1 VLLKKSQIEVKV
13 MPLSPSDLRGIVPAV
28 VTPLS
33 PDDKPDLHALRR
45 HIRSLIEEGSHG
57 ILLLGTTGEGPS
69 MGMAERESILEAGLE
84 AAEDVFVMVGTATPS
99 LRDTVQLT
107 RRAYRL
113 GADVAVVL
121 PPYYYKDVAERG
133 LLDFFQRLFA
143 EAVPSDGMV
152 MVYHIPQVTQISL
165 PFNLLEDLVRVSN
178 GRLVGVKDSSG
189 DWEHARR
196 LCSRFPEMRVFVGT
210 DRLLLPGLELGAS
223 GCITAGAN
231 ILAPLAVAVYRAFTA
246 GEDAQRLQTCLTAAR
261 EVLEAY
267 QPFPA
272 SLKALLALRYG
283 GDSWHLR
290 APLTA
295 LSESNQGDLL
305 SALQA
310 LEMERHLP
318 WLSQIDN

>member
-1 VLLKKSQIEVKV
+1 
-13 MPLSPSDLRGIVPAV
+13 MPLSPSDLHGIVPAV

-45 HIRSLIEEGSHG
+45 HIRTLVEEGCDG

-69 MGMAERESILEAGLE
+69 MGMAEREAVLEAGLQ
-84 AAEDVFVMVGTATPS
+84 AAGDAFVTVVTATPS

-107 RRAYRL
+107 RRAYQL

-121 PPYYYKDVAERG
+121 PPYYYKQVAERG

-143 EAVPSDGMV
+143 EAVPADGMV
-152 MVYHIPQVTQISL
+152 MVYHIPQVTQVHLS
-165 PFNLLEDLVRVSN
+165 FNLLEDLIRVSD
-178 GRLVGVKDSSG
+178 GRLVGIKDSSG
-189 DWEHARR
+189 DLEHARQ
-196 LCSRFPEMRVFVGT
+196 LCAHFSELRVFVGT
-210 DRLLLPGLELGAS
+210 DRLLLPGLELGAA

-231 ILAPLAVAVYRAFTA
+231 ILAPLAVAVYRAFTS
-246 GEDAQRLQTCLTAAR
+246 GDDAQELQTRLTAAR
-261 EVLEAY
+261 EVLERY

-272 SLKALLALRYG
+272 TLKSLLALRYG

-290 APLTA
+290 PPLVT
-295 LSESNQGDLL
+295 LSKSDQGNLL

-310 LEMERHLP
+310 LEFGDPFTLAE
-318 WLSQIDN
+318 SA